1 MSIYTAGLCASLLV
15 LHQFYSFSRH
25 PLEHIKKFCSRS
37 LRRRFGARSIEYWL
51 YTPSLCASAPGTAS
65 TTKILN
71 DALKWL

>member
-1 MSIYTAGLCASLLV
+1 MLFLKEVDSQEPTQSLQKKYLALV
-15 LHQFYSFSRH
+15 
-25 PLEHIKKFCSRS
+25 LEHIKKFCSRS

-65 TTKILN
+65 TTKIFN